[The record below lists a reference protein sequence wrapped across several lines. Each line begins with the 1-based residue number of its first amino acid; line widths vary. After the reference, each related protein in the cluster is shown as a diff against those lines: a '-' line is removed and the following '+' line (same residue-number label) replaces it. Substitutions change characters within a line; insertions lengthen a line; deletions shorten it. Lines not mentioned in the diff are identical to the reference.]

1 MFEKYFNRF
10 YRPLH
15 NFKYSRLIRNQR
27 AKKAQTLN
35 LDLVIPD
42 KRLDHNDPPKQVKA
56 IGLRILNLLSYLS
69 ECYNFDFT
77 LAYGTLLGAK
87 RHKGFIPWDDDIDV
101 FMSRKDFISFID
113 VIYQLPSHLLFVPMD
128 VDFFKIMD
136 RSSIVSMDG
145 KRGVAVDIFILDD
158 KQENK
163 LSFLNVH
170 TLRRLYIDRKEFYPL
185 RKTPF
190 EEFEFTIPAN
200 AHSILVEL
208 YGDYMKLPPVENRVS
223 HHSNPNNIKIA
234 SYGQYLVVEDD
245 IGN

>member
-56 IGLRILNLLSYLS
+56 IGLRILNLLSHLS

-128 VDFFKIMD
+128 VDFF
-136 RSSIVSMDG
+136 
-145 KRGVAVDIFILDD
+145 
-158 KQENK
+158 
-163 LSFLNVH
+163 
-170 TLRRLYIDRKEFYPL
+170 
-185 RKTPF
+185 
-190 EEFEFTIPAN
+190 
-200 AHSILVEL
+200 
-208 YGDYMKLPPVENRVS
+208 
-223 HHSNPNNIKIA
+223 
-234 SYGQYLVVEDD
+234 
-245 IGN
+245 